1 MIVSGRAQGAALAAA
16 FCLAPAAGAGQS
28 PPVPATAPDIPFP
41 EFQLR
46 ELSNGAELLVVSH
59 HEQPH
64 VTVNLVIRGG
74 TAADPPRQAGL
85 AAMTA
90 ELLTKGVEGQP
101 ASQVAEDLD
110 FLGAQLG
117 ASAGP
122 DYTTVSLSSVT
133 ENLDAALA
141 IMADVVI
148 RPAFPADDLARQ
160 VARARSALTIQERA
174 PTFLASRAFTR
185 ALYGE
190 HPYGKIQ
197 TAESLGRID
206 VQAVTRYHRDYY
218 RPNNAV
224 FVVAGDVSADAA
236 AAALDGHFGDWEAAP
251 VSLPTYHGLPQ
262 RSAPEVVLVHVAGA
276 RDAVVR
282 VGQAVT
288 RGDDPDWTALR
299 VANRLL
305 GEGMSSRLGTGV
317 GGESG
322 IAPGASSG
330 VIRRTDAGYFQAR
343 AEVAAEVVDAAV
355 AALVAEVERLRSEAP
370 APDELEAVLLY
381 LAGSFPLSI
390 ETPQQIANQVTTYL
404 LLGLERDALETYR
417 ERIAALTPDD
427 VRAAVEVQLQPDR
440 MIIVV
445 AGDALHLHDR
455 LARFG
460 PVTVETDQGV
470 QVALDDLRPRAREF
484 ALDGSLLGP
493 GSWTYDVQAQDWP
506 VGELRRRLTPGDQP
520 GTMTMV
526 SEASIGPREV
536 HREVTFRAATFE
548 AVRSEDRLRMQGRE
562 MVSALEL
569 EAGQVTGFFRG
580 PGGQQPV
587 EGTAVAGAVLGEMTE
602 LALWV
607 ADLEAADEIVIPV
620 VQPDGSVA
628 DWTLKMQGRREVTVP
643 AGVFDTY
650 QVEVDG
656 GGQRQR
662 VYVRAER
669 PRYTVKIEVVGQPVV
684 TLLTDVTE
692 GSPER

>member
-1 MIVSGRAQGAALAAA
+1 MPAAALAAVLY
-16 FCLAPAAGAGQS
+16 LAPAAGAGQA
-28 PPVPATAPDIPFP
+28 PPPASAPAPDIPFP
-41 EFQLR
+41 EFELR

-74 TAADPPRQAGL
+74 TAADPARQAGL

-90 ELLTKGVEGQP
+90 ELLTKGVQGQL
-101 ASQVAEDLD
+101 ASQVAEDVD
-110 FLGAQLG
+110 MLGAQLG
-117 ASAGP
+117 AIAGP

-133 ENLDAALA
+133 ESLDDALG
-141 IMADVVI
+141 IMADVVT
-148 RPAFPADDLARQ
+148 RPAFPADELARQ
-160 VARARSALTIQERA
+160 VARARSALNIQEQA

-185 ALYGE
+185 SLYGE

-224 FVVAGDVSADAA
+224 FVVAGDVTADAA
-236 AAALDGHFGDWEAAP
+236 AAALDAHFGDWEAAP
-251 VSLPTYHGLPQ
+251 VSLPTFHGLPQ
-262 RSAPEVVLVHVAGA
+262 RSTPDVVLVHVAGA
-276 RDAVVR
+276 ADAVVR
-282 VGQAVT
+282 VGQAVMP
-288 RGDDPDWTALR
+288 GEDPDWTALR

-305 GEGMSSRLGTGV
+305 GEGTSSRLGAGP
-317 GGESG
+317 GAEGG

-330 VIRRTDAGYFQAR
+330 LIRRGDAGYFQAR
-343 AEVAAEVVDAAV
+343 AEVRAEVVDSAV
-355 AALVAEVERLRSEAP
+355 AALIAEVDRLRTAAP
-370 APDELEAVLLY
+370 AAGELAGVQSY
-381 LAGSFPLSI
+381 LIGSFPLAI
-390 ETPQQIANQVTTYL
+390 ETPQQIANQVTTYI

-417 ERIAALTPDD
+417 ERIESLTAED
-427 VRAAVEVQLQPDR
+427 VRAAAERQLQPDR
-440 MIIVV
+440 MVIVV
-445 AGDALHLHDR
+445 AGDALQLHDR

-460 PVTVETDQGV
+460 SVTVENAEGL
-470 QVALDDLRPRAREF
+470 QVALEDLRPRDREW
-484 ALDGSLLGP
+484 ALDASALRP

-506 VGELRRRLTPGDQP
+506 VGKLRRRLTPGDEP
-520 GTMTMV
+520 GTMTLV

-548 AVRSEDRLRMQGRE
+548 AVRSEDRLKIQGRE
-562 MVSALEL
+562 MVSALQL
-569 EAGQVTGFFRG
+569 AGDRVTGSFRG
-580 PGGQQPV
+580 PGGQQSV
-587 EGTAVAGAVLGEMTE
+587 EGTAVVGAVLGEMTE
-602 LALWV
+602 MALWV
-607 ADLEAADEIVIPV
+607 ADLEATGEIVIPV
-620 VQPDGSVA
+620 VQPDGSVTN
-628 DWTLKMQGRREVTVP
+628 WTMKMQGPREVTVP

-662 VYVRAER
+662 IYVRAEE